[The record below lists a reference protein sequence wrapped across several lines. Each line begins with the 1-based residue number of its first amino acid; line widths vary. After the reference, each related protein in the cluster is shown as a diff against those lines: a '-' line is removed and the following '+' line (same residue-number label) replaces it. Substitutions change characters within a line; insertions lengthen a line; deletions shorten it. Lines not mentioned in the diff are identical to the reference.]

1 MAICPESRLPFRP
14 TDRPT
19 IRPAVPTTRPYP
31 PCNDDDDG
39 DDNDDDERRQHGGVT
54 SPPSPA
60 KSLTVTHSLT
70 HSQSV
75 VNSFSLTHAESEK
88 SEVRALFSILF
99 AFISPK
105 TRRYSLLSEAHSK
118 SYLVLYIGHS
128 HFIQS
133 HSQSRSPTLTHFI
146 HHISLYRSEIV
157 VVVVRCSLFASLLRC
172 FVASSAFR
180 CDSIASLS
188 S

>member
-1 MAICPESRLPFRP
+1 MAICPESRLPFRS

-118 SYLVLYIGHS
+118 SYLVLYIGHRIS
-128 HFIQS
+128 FSRTVSPAVPQPLISFIILACIDL
-133 HSQSRSPTLTHFI
+133 RSS
-146 HHISLYRSEIV
+146 SLSSSLSSFVRRLLF
-157 VVVVRCSLFASLLRC
+157 VVRFFASLLHQL
-172 FVASSAFR
+172 FVV
-180 CDSIASLS
+180 IA
-188 S
+188 